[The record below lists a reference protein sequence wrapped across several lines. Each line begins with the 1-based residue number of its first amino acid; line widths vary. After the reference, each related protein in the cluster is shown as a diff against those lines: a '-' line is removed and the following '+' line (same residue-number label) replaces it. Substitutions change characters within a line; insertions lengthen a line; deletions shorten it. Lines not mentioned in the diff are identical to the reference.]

1 MDTIEVG
8 ARVQGKGGNFL
19 ACFTLKQTSSSW
31 LEKEFLVSTELNKE
45 MSQLR
50 VEG

>member
-8 ARVQGKGGNFL
+8 ASVEGKGGNFL
-19 ACFTLKQTSSSW
+19 ACFTLKQTSW